1 MHVLLCAVFG
11 IPLIPLWLTTNCL
24 FSPEGKKFRSKREFE
39 RFLQGTDLYLNADD
53 FDFSVNGRALRLAGK
68 VTPFC

>member
-1 MHVLLCAVFG
+1 M
-11 IPLIPLWLTTNCL
+11 IPPWFITHFL
-24 FSPEGKKFRSKREFE
+24 FSPEGKKFRSKRELK
-39 RFLQGTDLYLNADD
+39 RFLRETDLYLNADD